1 MNPGAVTTPA
11 EAGFHARLDACYRTD
26 GGPRVWLGNFE
37 VEQVWA
43 RGATSLP
50 RVSSRE
56 GTATVARLDEFALWM
71 ATSADVVLLT
81 DDTDPEFASYV
92 SSITGQAPRIISL
105 GAAASHGLVSE
116 AALDAAREGRLPDF
130 PAGAGVVAHGYSR
143 VEREFAAAAALG
155 WVAPDVDDVI
165 AVNSKIYSRNLADEL
180 GIRQPRG
187 TTCERLDDWDRARRF
202 ARALLDDGPVVV
214 KEEYGVSGKGMA
226 VADSPARLDRIARR
240 IVQTAERNHGRVGF
254 IVERWV
260 DKDRDFN
267 YQFTIDRDGRV
278 ALDFVKQ
285 ILTRTGVHLGHLI
298 PAELAPTQLDE
309 IRRTAQR
316 VGARLY
322 RDGYWGVVGIDALTE
337 TDGTLHP
344 LIEIN
349 ARCNMSTY
357 QLPAQ
362 EAFGD
367 SVDDAAFARH
377 YEIRADRPIPFAR
390 VRDALGDL
398 LLVPG
403 RTRGMV
409 VLNHATLNAAGAV
422 AAEGEPWIGRL
433 YGLLRDRDRTALDE
447 LDAEVASAL
456 APLSIGA
463 ISAGSTA

>member
-1 MNPGAVTTPA
+1 MNPGAVITAA
-11 EAGFHARLDACYRTD
+11 EAGFRARLDACYRTD

-71 ATSADVVLLT
+71 AGSADVVLLT
-81 DDTDPEFASYV
+81 DDTDPEFAAYV
-92 SSITGQAPRIISL
+92 ASITGQAPRVISL

-116 AALDAAREGRLPDF
+116 AALDAARAGRLPDL
-130 PAGAGVVAHGYSR
+130 PAGAGVVAHGFSH
-143 VEREFAAAAALG
+143 VEREFAAAAGLG
-155 WVAPDVDDVI
+155 WVAPDVEDVV
-165 AVNSKIYSRNLADEL
+165 AVNSKIYSRMLADEL

-187 TTCERLDDWDRARRF
+187 TTCERLEDWDRAWGF
-202 ARALLDDGPVVV
+202 ARELLQDGPVVI
-214 KEEYGVSGKGMA
+214 KEQYGVSGKGMA
-226 VADSPARLDRIARR
+226 VVDSPARLDRVAKRIA
-240 IVQTAERNHGRVGF
+240 QAAERNAGRVGF
-254 IVERWV
+254 SVEQWV

-267 YQFTIDRDGRV
+267 YQLTIDRDGQV

-298 PAELAPTQLDE
+298 PAELTPAQLDE
-309 IRRTAQR
+309 IRRTAEA

-337 TDGTLHP
+337 ADGTFHP

-367 SVDDAAFARH
+367 AGDAAFARH
-377 YEIRADRPIPFAR
+377 YELRVDRPIPFAR
-390 VRDALGDL
+390 VREALGDL

-422 AAEGEPWIGRL
+422 AAAGEPWTGRL
-433 YGLLRDRDRTALDE
+433 YGLLRDRDRAALDA
-447 LDAEVASAL
+447 LDAEVAGAL
-456 APLSIGA
+456 APLSTA
-463 ISAGSTA
+463 AVGSVA

>member
-1 MNPGAVTTPA
+1 MNPGGVTTSVG
-11 EAGFHARLDACYRTD
+11 AGFRTRLEACYRTD

-81 DDTDPEFASYV
+81 DDTDPEFASYL
-92 SSITGQAPRIISL
+92 SSITGEAPRIISL
-105 GAAASHGLVSE
+105 GAAASYGLVSE
-116 AALDAAREGRLPDF
+116 AALDAARVGRLPDF

-143 VEREFAAAAALG
+143 VEREFAAAAGLG
-155 WVAPDVDDVI
+155 WVAPDVDDVV

-187 TTCERLDDWDRARRF
+187 TTCERLDDWDRAWRF
-202 ARALLDDGPVVV
+202 ARALLEDGPVVV

-226 VADSPARLDRIARR
+226 VVDSPARLDRIAKR
-240 IVQTAERNHGRVGF
+240 IVQAAERNEGRVGF

-267 YQFTIDRDGRV
+267 YQLTIDRDGRI

-298 PAELAPTQLDE
+298 PAELAPAQLNE
-309 IRRTAQR
+309 IRRTAER
-316 VGARLY
+316 IGARLY

-337 TDGTLHP
+337 TDGTFHP

-367 SVDDAAFARH
+367 AGDAAFARH
-377 YEIRADRPIPFAR
+377 YEIRANRPIPFAR
-390 VRDALGDL
+390 VREALGDL

-409 VLNHATLNAAGAV
+409 VLNHATVNAAGAV
-422 AAEGEPWIGRL
+422 AAEGEPWTGRL
-433 YGLLRDRDRTALDE
+433 YALLRDRDRTALDE

-456 APLSIGA
+456 APLSTGA
-463 ISAGSTA
+463 VRARSTA